1 MKYIR
6 YVSNRSVKPAAHFDM
21 DYSYIITDSQE
32 INAVLDYIG
41 MLELSEEITSMMV
54 LVGEGDYD
62 EIWVS
67 FDSHPYYVTTQ
78 YHKII
83 HYYRS

>member
-21 DYSYIITDSQE
+21 DYSYTTDSQE
-32 INAVLDYIG
+32 ITAVLDYIG
-41 MLELSEEITSMMV
+41 MLELEHEVTSMM
-54 LVGEGDYD
+54 LLISDGDYD

-67 FDSHPYYVTTQ
+67 FASNPYFVTTP

-83 HYYRS
+83 HYYKD